1 MSIPDHLITPLDWSA
16 EALRHAK
23 WAGQPARDRALIESK
38 RYLATHELIERLR
51 AELAQ
56 AREVLQCAKSALE
69 VAISRVP
76 TLRVKGPRE
85 AIDAAISYSSAV
97 GAIDAA
103 LAAKE

>member
-1 MSIPDHLITPLDWSA
+1 MKAPDHLITPLDWSA

-23 WAGQPARDRALIESK
+23 WAGQPARARALIESK

-56 AREVLQCAKSALE
+56 AREVLRYVEWL
-69 VAISRVP
+69 P
-76 TLRVKGPRE
+76 GDLRPDEPRWCM
-85 AIDAAISYSSAV
+85 ACMSYEPRHAPDCKLS
-97 GAIDAA
+97 AA

>member
-56 AREVLQCAKSALE
+56 AREVLRSVEWTEMPAYYGTVTRCPLCGDLESEGHAPDCALS
-69 VAISRVP
+69 
-76 TLRVKGPRE
+76 
-85 AIDAAISYSSAV
+85 
-97 GAIDAA
+97 AA
-103 LAAKE
+103 LAAKGE

>member
-56 AREVLQCAKSALE
+56 AREVLRSVEWL
-69 VAISRVP
+69 P
-76 TLRVKGPRE
+76 GDLRPDEPRWCMVCM
-85 AIDAAISYSSAV
+85 SYEPHHAP
-97 GAIDAA
+97 DCKLNAA